1 MIERVI
7 RVFRLDPTVF
17 REVAEDQNAMTEAA
31 IVVVVVT
38 LLSAIGGAVG
48 ALIGGA
54 SIGGVIVGFIA
65 AWILGVLFN
74 WILWAV
80 VTYFVGTTLFQGK
93 TDIPEMMR
101 VLGYAN
107 APSLLGILGIIPCL
121 GWIAG
126 LIGLALSL
134 IAAVIAIREAMEFDT
149 TKAIVTAVIGW
160 IIIIILGAI
169 RVAVLGV

>member
-7 RVFRLDPTVF
+7 RVFRLDFTVF

-31 IVVVVVT
+31 IIVVVVT
-38 LLSAIGGAVG
+38 LLSALGSAIG
-48 ALIGGA
+48 ALISGA
-54 SIGGVIVGFIA
+54 SFGAAIVGFIA
-65 AWILGVLFN
+65 AWIFGILFN

-80 VTYFVGTTLFQGK
+80 VTYFIGTTLFQGK

-107 APSLLGILGIIPCL
+107 APLLLGIFGIIPCL
-121 GWIAG
+121 GWIASLVG
-126 LIGLALSL
+126 WVLSL
-134 IAAVIAIREAMEFDT
+134 IAAVMAIREGMEFDT
-149 TKAIVTAVIGW
+149 TKAIITAVIGW
-160 IIIIILGAI
+160 IIVIIFGGI